1 MHTCALDPIP
11 GCLVND
17 ITVRIH
23 PPTSVNFPSLLDRSH
38 HHANLLLFLPPLNIP
53 IPGPLLSPTNLPFLY
68 HLYDKPSLRSS
79 LYSRSPISPLL
90 SSREPSP
97 TGLLLLYQNHHQG
110 PPNGQ
115 TQWTNLIL
123 HFICSTSNLWH
134 RLLPSPGNTFFHLI
148 STDHSSLV
156 FFLLDLFTVQCPKP
170 QCLIFSHPFICG
182 LI

>member
-1 MHTCALDPIP
+1 MHTCALEPIP
-11 GCLVND
+11 GFLVND
-17 ITVRIH
+17 ITVTI
-23 PPTSVNFPSLLDRSH
+23 PPTNIGKFPFPIGPFLLSCKS
-38 HHANLLLFLPPLNIP
+38 ALFLPPLKIP
-53 IPGPLLSPTNLPFLY
+53 LPEPLLTPTNLPFLY

-90 SSREPSP
+90 SSCEPSP
-97 TGLLLLYQNHHQG
+97 TGLLVLYQNNHQW

-123 HFICSTSNLWH
+123 HFICSTSNMWH

-156 FFLLDLFTVQCPKP
+156 LFLLDLFTVQCPKP
-170 QCLIFSHPFICG
+170 QCLIFSHPFP
-182 LI
+182 